1 MWWMGLIQAGV
12 GIAQTAIAASQ
23 KTPSM
28 QKYSMTPENKL
39 AGQMALRT
47 AQQGASG
54 AQRAQFDMRLA
65 RQGTATKQMFQNAGL
80 NGSTAANIMSIDA
93 LNQFAAQDSDTK
105 LKGEAAYTNWA
116 QIGQGLANKN
126 VEGSNAYA
134 NEIAKGQ
141 GETLKA
147 GIGNIIGGANAA
159 SNAALTNKSIDMYGK
174 IAANANNDLGVGGG
188 GGGGGVSQSP
198 YANNP
203 SPAWTSQQPFMLQN
217 QYLPQQGSYQAPG
230 TVDPSLLGTP
240 SFGSAGFGAA
250 VSGPLA
256 QPQPTQSGQGFY
268 QNLQGAPGQIPP
280 GANNQYGQF
289 MPQNQP
295 FGSPGLGAT
304 PNWSQLWGG

>member
-1 MWWMGLIQAGV
+1 MGLIQAGV

-23 KTPSM
+23 KTPPM
-28 QKYSMTPENKL
+28 QKYAATPESRL
-39 AGQMALRT
+39 ATQMALRT

-54 AQRAQFDMRLA
+54 AERFQFENQLA
-65 RQGTATKQMFQNAGL
+65 RQGTATKQMFRDAGL
-80 NGSTAANIMSIDA
+80 SVGEAATNMMGIDA
-93 LNQFAAQDSDTK
+93 MNQFAARNSEIMRG
-105 LKGEAAYTNWA
+105 GERDYANLA

-126 VEGSNAYA
+126 VEESNAYA

-159 SNAALTNKSIDMYGK
+159 SNAALTGKSIDMYGK

-240 SFGSAGFGAA
+240 SFGSPGFGAA

-268 QNLQGAPGQIPP
+268 QNFQGAPGQIPP

-295 FGSPGLGAT
+295 FGSSGFGAQ
-304 PNWSQLWGG
+304 PNYSQLWGG